1 MSVKSREKI
10 KLFKNIRSHHFK
22 KLFFKNW
29 LTVFLCVS
37 LPLII
42 SVWFIHYNN
51 QQALLFEIDE
61 SAQRSTKNATSTF
74 ETLLK
79 EAHDTLER
87 EILDTSITTFFNLKS
102 ESPPSYTFVSAVRN
116 AQSRISSDYHESLYY
131 SVDCYSATTG
141 FIASSKHLG
150 QTYHILTERTGES
163 LVECYESY
171 LDEHPSENSFAV
183 LRDMSYRY
191 KTEAESEPAQVI
203 TIYQAHPMPS
213 YSGSFVSISIDPE
226 KLTDFVVDTANTE
239 NGCFLLIDS
248 SNTVVF
254 DSSSN
259 LAGTVFETQN
269 DTHSFTSTI
278 DGQLVRVFWTPLDMF
293 NWKCLQIIPLTEYQ
307 YSTQRLQRL
316 ALAIIA
322 LALLASTLISY
333 AVTTKLYRPMEA
345 ILSVVENPQGY
356 QASPSTDDEL
366 QYILVQILSL
376 FQKNI
381 TLENEMLDRVISL
394 RRLRANALQKQM
406 TPHFLNN
413 ILNVINWTAIEETG
427 NENSIT
433 SRQIVL
439 LSDII
444 RTMKEQT
451 GSLTTVAAEI
461 DYTKKFV
468 ELECL
473 RYGPQIHCSY
483 EIDEAVQSS
492 PIPAIS
498 LQTLVENAVA
508 HGLQP
513 NGAMGSICIK
523 ILPNEIGGL
532 HICVEDD
539 GVGMEQS
546 EIDRI
551 FTTLEQEFTYSGE
564 HLGLINLFQRFRLI
578 YTEECQFN
586 IIRRETGGLRV
597 EIDTPTTDP
606 AFMT

>member
-1 MSVKSREKI
+1 MYLPNKDKM
-10 KLFKNIRSHHFK
+10 KLFKNIRSRHFK

-29 LTVFLCVS
+29 ITVFLCISV
-37 LPLII
+37 PLII

-51 QQALLFEIDE
+51 QQALLLEIDE
-61 SAQRSTKNATSTF
+61 SAQRSTRNATSTF

-79 EAHDTLER
+79 EAHNTLER
-87 EILDTSITTFFNLKS
+87 EILDSDITTFFHLKS
-102 ESPPSYTFVSAVRN
+102 ETPPSYGFISTVRN
-116 AQSRISSDYHESLYY
+116 AQSRISSDHHDNLYY
-131 SVDCYSATTG
+131 SVDCYAAETG
-141 FIASSKHLG
+141 FLTSSKYLG
-150 QTYHILTERTGES
+150 QTYRILTERTGES
-163 LVECYESY
+163 LVTCYEEY
-171 LDEHPSENSFAV
+171 RANHPGANSFAV
-183 LRDMSYRY
+183 LREMSYRY
-191 KTEAESEPAQVI
+191 QAETETEPPQVI
-203 TIYQAHPMPS
+203 TIYQAHPMPN
-213 YSGSFVSISIDPE
+213 YNGSFVSISIDPE

-239 NGCFLLIDS
+239 NGCFLLVDEE
-248 SNTVVF
+248 NRMMF
-254 DSSSN
+254 DSSDK
-259 LAGTVFETQN
+259 LTDTVFEIETE
-269 DTHSFTSTI
+269 THLFTSTI
-278 DGQLVRVFWTPLDMF
+278 DNQLVRVFWTPMELF

-307 YSTQRLQRL
+307 YSTQRLQTL
-316 ALAIIA
+316 AFSIIA
-322 LALLASTLISY
+322 LAVIAGMMISY
-333 AVTTKLYRPMEA
+333 AVTARLYRPMEA
-345 ILSVVENPQGY
+345 ILSVVENPQSY

-381 TLENEMLDRVISL
+381 TLENEMLDRVLAL

-427 NENSIT
+427 NENSVT

-461 DYTKKFV
+461 EYTKKFV

-483 EIDEAVQSS
+483 EIDEAVLSS

-513 NGAMGSICIK
+513 NGAIGNICIK

-551 FTTLEQEFTYSGE
+551 FETLEQEFTYSGE

-578 YTEECQFN
+578 YTEECQFH
-586 IIRRETGGLRV
+586 ICQRETGGLRV

-606 AFMT
+606 AFLT